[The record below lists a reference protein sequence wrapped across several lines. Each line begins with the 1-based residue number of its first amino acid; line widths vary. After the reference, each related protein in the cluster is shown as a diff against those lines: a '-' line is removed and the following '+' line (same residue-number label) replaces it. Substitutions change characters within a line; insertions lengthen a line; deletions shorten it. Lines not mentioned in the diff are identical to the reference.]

1 MGDQI
6 KLDYYYGNEPDKFC
20 FYRIPKVLFTKAY
33 FSDLSTDAK
42 VLYGLMLDMMASS
55 RSNRWID
62 KENRVYIL
70 FSIQRAMAYLDCG
83 KDKAMKLFAELDTQK
98 GIGLIERVDRG
109 QGKSDLIYVKS
120 FEIPD
125 SAEDNARIKKLKI
138 RQREKT
144 FGPAGQRFVEEM
156 PVDSIVDNFSEVVG
170 KTDRYEKSGWSP
182 DGEVVGKI
190 DQSEKPTTSQ
200 PPKVVG
206 KTDRSEKPTSRSLKY
221 RPQEVGK
228 TDPNNT
234 DYNNND
240 YRDINPVQSC
250 LDSRDSDD
258 EPYGHMDYSRPIKI
272 TMESPRQQEMTRQ
285 DMKAAYTDMIRDQVD
300 YYNLLREEQY
310 RYQKDM
316 IDGIINIIT
325 DIAVTEPPDGMEW
338 VNSRPYP
345 HAVVVSRLLKTD
357 YEIMTHVLVKM
368 KETTKEIHNLRAYL
382 LTALYNA
389 KDEISLS
396 VQAQYNYDSRGGGWL
411 EKGII

>member
-1 MGDQI
+1 MGDQL

-33 FSDLSTDAK
+33 FQDLSTDAK
-42 VLYGLMLDMMASS
+42 VLYGLMLDVMASS
-55 RSNRWID
+55 RSNRWLD

-70 FSIQRAMAYLDCG
+70 FSIQRAMAYLGCG
-83 KDKAMKLFAELDTQK
+83 KDKAIKLFAELDSEK

-120 FEIPD
+120 FDIPNE
-125 SAEDNARIKKLKI
+125 AEDNARIKKLKI
-138 RQREKT
+138 KQQEKT
-144 FGPAGQRFVEEM
+144 FGPSDQRLREE
-156 PVDSIVDNFSEVVG
+156 PVDTIVDNFSE
-170 KTDRYEKSGWSP
+170 
-182 DGEVVGKI
+182 
-190 DQSEKPTTSQ
+190 
-200 PPKVVG
+200 VVG
-206 KTDRSEKPTSRSLKY
+206 KTDRSEKPTSRSLEI

-228 TDPNNT
+228 ADPNNT
-234 DYNNND
+234 DYINND
-240 YRDINPVQSC
+240 YRDMYPVTSC
-250 LDSRDSDD
+250 HRESREEDT
-258 EPYGHMDYSRPIKI
+258 YDYSRPIRI
-272 TMESPRQQEMTRQ
+272 TMEQPKQREMTRQ

-300 YYNLLREEQY
+300 YYNLLREERY

-316 IDGIINIIT
+316 IDGIINIIM

-357 YEIMTHVLVKM
+357 YEIMTHVLGKM

-396 VQAQYNYDSRGGGWL
+396 VQAQFNYDTRGGGWI